1 MSAVSFPLTLQPV
14 VIGLKRQS
22 HSVEAAL
29 VQATGDLYPEM
40 LSPSSSTAEV
50 RQLFP
55 ALLSPRSLCCTS
67 PSGAAAL
74 SPLQASLQHSHL
86 HSFSV
91 VLQSFVIVMLLSSF
105 WVPSLGNLTH
115 VLDFRSRDSQLFLFT
130 LHLFLKLQIFISV
143 Y

>member
-22 HSVEAAL
+22 HFVEAAL

-55 ALLSPRSLCCTS
+55 ALLSPRSLCRTS
-67 PSGAAAL
+67 SGAAAL

-91 VLQSFVIVMLLSSF
+91 VLQSFVIVTLLSSF

-115 VLDFRSRDSQLFLFT
+115 VLDFRSCDSQLFLFT